1 LDRSLG
7 AGKQVAAVLR
17 EAGLNIESHSSWFRH
32 DTPDEI
38 WLTVVGYFDWVVLK
52 RDKNI
57 GRNVIELDALLDA
70 GIKSFVMA
78 SGQLR
83 DVDNAMIFIRAL
95 PKILNMID
103 ANDFPFIAKVF
114 RDSKVELSQ
123 IKPKA
128 RKGLQK
134 KKRRYSDPEIQKAI
148 RRISALRG
156 AS

>member
-1 LDRSLG
+1 MKYGLPSLG
-7 AGKQVAAVLR
+7 ISTG
-17 EAGLNIESHSSWFRH
+17 
-32 DTPDEI
+32 
-38 WLTVVGYFDWVVLK
+38 VVLK

-70 GIKSFVMA
+70 GVKSFVMA

-83 DVDNAMIFIRAL
+83 DVDNAVIFIRAL
-95 PKILNMID
+95 SKIIEMID

-114 RDSKVELSQ
+114 RNGKVEMSKT
-123 IKPKA
+123 KPKA

-134 KKRRYSDPEIQKAI
+134 RKRRYSDPEIQKAI
-148 RRISALRG
+148 RRISAIRE